1 MAIKIEEKCLS
12 IWYVDP
18 KEPIRKLLKNV
29 LLPKR
34 SDENQSEK
42 GKWNLDPKISEFLS
56 IFKNRLFTY

>member
-1 MAIKIEEKCLS
+1 MVIESEEKYLS

-29 LLPKR
+29 LLPQR

-42 GKWNLDPKISEFLS
+42 GTWNLDPKISEFLS
-56 IFKNRLFTY
+56 IFKNWLFTY